1 MRAMSYEKY
10 ANYDQQWLFPP
21 SLEDLL
27 PAGHVARMVR
37 EFVDAQEME
46 VLGFRV
52 RVAEDGRPNYSANL
66 LLKIWLYGYVTKNRT
81 TRGLERASMNEIGML
96 WLTGM
101 QYPDHTTL
109 WRFWRDN
116 RKPIK
121 KIFKQLLQVA
131 VSMELVSLV
140 LHAVDGT
147 KIFSQASEQ
156 EGLHRE
162 ALEKKLRRLDEAI
175 QEIMEQTE
183 RAAKHGGECRL
194 PEKLQQQQQLRETI
208 QKQLKQLREKE
219 RDHLQP
225 NDEEARVMKCR
236 NAGNK
241 FAYNA
246 QAVVDQNS
254 ALIVAADVVVDE
266 SDNYQLVPMLE
277 EVKDNLGEVAQQTV
291 ADAGYVAITELA
303 KAEAKQ
309 LPAVVNLPESLQERP
324 DQPYHASHFVY
335 DAGQDHCLCP
345 QGQILPFDSI
355 KHRDKT
361 TPYDVRVY
369 RCRRYETCPVRWQ
382 CSSSKTGR
390 TVQIHPNH
398 DVLVRCREKL
408 KDERMRALLKK
419 RGPTIEPLFGWF
431 KAGMGFRRWTVRG
444 LEKVQ
449 TQWLLLC
456 TAANLARLHR
466 HWAQGKVVFG

>member
-1 MRAMSYEKY
+1 MTARGFRCTKPLVWTLVSRSVPQVCDAGRREFGWLRERPIPLLERGCCKTEGNKRTRIVPGDIENAGMSYEKY

-37 EFVDAQEME
+37 EFVVAQEMVE
-46 VLGFRV
+46 LGFRV
-52 RVAEDGRPNYSANL
+52 RIAEDGRPNYSANL
-66 LLKIWLYGYVTKNRT
+66 QLKIWLYGYVTKNRA
-81 TRGLERASMNEIGML
+81 TRGLERACMNDIGML

-121 KIFKQLLQVA
+121 KMFKQLLQVA
-131 VSMELVSLV
+131 ASMELVSLV

-194 PEKLQQQQQLRETI
+194 PEKLQQRQQLRETI
-208 QKQLKQLREKE
+208 QKQLKQLEEKG

-225 NDEEARVMKCR
+225 KDEDARVMKCR

-246 QAVVDQNS
+246 Q
-254 ALIVAADVVVDE
+254 
-266 SDNYQLVPMLE
+266 
-277 EVKDNLGEVAQQTV
+277 
-291 ADAGYVAITELA
+291 
-303 KAEAKQ
+303 
-309 LPAVVNLPESLQERP
+309 
-324 DQPYHASHFVY
+324 
-335 DAGQDHCLCP
+335 
-345 QGQILPFDSI
+345 
-355 KHRDKT
+355 
-361 TPYDVRVY
+361 
-369 RCRRYETCPVRWQ
+369 
-382 CSSSKTGR
+382 
-390 TVQIHPNH
+390 
-398 DVLVRCREKL
+398 
-408 KDERMRALLKK
+408 
-419 RGPTIEPLFGWF
+419 
-431 KAGMGFRRWTVRG
+431 
-444 LEKVQ
+444 
-449 TQWLLLC
+449 
-456 TAANLARLHR
+456 
-466 HWAQGKVVFG
+466 

>member
-1 MRAMSYEKY
+1 MSYEKY

-27 PAGHVARMVR
+27 PAGHIARMVR
-37 EFVDAQEME
+37 EFVDAQDIEG
-46 VLGFRV
+46 LGFRV

-66 LLKIWLYGYVTKNRT
+66 QLKIWLYGYVTKNRA
-81 TRGLERASMNEIGML
+81 TRGLERACLNEIGML

-121 KIFKQLLQVA
+121 KLFKQLLQVA

-156 EGLHRE
+156 EGLHSEGLQR
-162 ALEKKLRRLDEAI
+162 KLKRLDEAI
-175 QEIMEQTE
+175 QEIMEETE
-183 RAAKHGGECRL
+183 RAAKHGGDCRL
-194 PEKLQQQQQLRETI
+194 PEKLQQRQQLREMI
-208 QKQLKQLREKE
+208 QEQIKQLAEKE

-225 NDEEARVMKCR
+225 GDEDARVMKCR
-236 NAGNK
+236 NSGNK

-246 QAVVDQNS
+246 QAVVDQS
-254 ALIVAADVVVDE
+254 SGLIVAADVVVDQ
-266 SDNYQLVPMLE
+266 SDNYQLIPMLE
-277 EVKDNLGEVAQQTV
+277 QVKDNVGEVAEQTV

-303 KAEAKQ
+303 KAEAQQ
-309 LPAVVNLPESLQERP
+309 LPALVNLPESLQENA
-324 DQPYHASHFVY
+324 DQPYHAAHFVY
-335 DAGQDHCLCP
+335 AADKDHCLCP
-345 QGQILPFDSI
+345 QGQILTFASI
-355 KHRDKT
+355 KHRDKG

-369 RCRRYETCPVRWQ
+369 RCGCYETCPVRWQ

-408 KDERMRALLKK
+408 KDERMRELLKK
-419 RGPTIEPLFGWF
+419 RGSIIEPLFGWF
-431 KAGMGFRRWTVRG
+431 KQGMNFRRWTVRG
-444 LEKVQ
+444 LEKVR

-456 TAANLARLHR
+456 TAANLVRLHR
-466 HWAQGKVVFG
+466 QWAQGKVVFG